1 MEDHTAERGKYII
14 NYKRQL
20 RKPFTCLK
28 MFQPTMQFFFPRI
41 FLVKH
46 VHQPCVLSPLVLE
59 KATSY
64 IVSVLT
70 VIDYEVYELS
80 AYRVGVHLV
89 QGRYRWL
96 MTLGLIVM

>member
-20 RKPFTCLK
+20 RKPFRCLK
-28 MFQPTMQFFFPRI
+28 MFQPTMQFFFFPRI

-46 VHQPCVLSPLVLE
+46 VHQPCVDLSPSALE
-59 KATSY
+59 KATSS
-64 IVSVLT
+64 IVLT